1 MFHFKIGSYEKS
13 STIIACSLRY
23 GADIRSDSRAAP
35 NRNLDRWRSRQYI
48 RLEGSLPERI
58 QSAAGNRPF
67 RRRVH
72 GRGSTDLDNFKEVDL
87 SVGYSVRGFSVG
99 VTDYWWG
106 GQRLGDGRFAPY
118 FKYGDTHYFEGT
130 LAYEFGEKFPLGI
143 SWSTMFAGADKKENG
158 DRAWSSYVELAYPF
172 SVGSVELTAAAG
184 AAPWAAPAWL
194 PGGYDG
200 FQISNVSLKAS
211 RAIPVS
217 EKYEIPLFVQL
228 AVNPQLNYMNLV
240 IGLSF

>member
-1 MFHFKIGSYEKS
+1 MKKVLLLLPAVSVMELTSGVIHAQPQTEISIGGDLV
-13 STIIACSLRY
+13 STYVWRGVYQSGFSL
-23 GADIRSDSRAAP
+23 
-35 NRNLDRWRSRQYI
+35 Q
-48 RLEGSLPERI
+48 PEI
-58 QSAAGNRPF
+58 GLSVGGF
-67 RRRVH
+67 TV
-72 GRGSTDLDNFKEVDL
+72 GVWGSTDLDNFKEVDL

-184 AAPWAAPAWL
+184 AAPAWL

>member
-1 MFHFKIGSYEKS
+1 MKKVLLLLPAVSVMELTSGVIHAQPQTEISIGGDLV
-13 STIIACSLRY
+13 STYVWRGVYQSGFSL
-23 GADIRSDSRAAP
+23 
-35 NRNLDRWRSRQYI
+35 Q
-48 RLEGSLPERI
+48 PEI
-58 QSAAGNRPF
+58 GLSVGGF
-67 RRRVH
+67 TV
-72 GRGSTDLDNFKEVDL
+72 GVWGSTDLDNFKEVDL

-118 FKYGDTHYFEGT
+118 FKYGLTHYFEGT

>member
-1 MFHFKIGSYEKS
+1 MKKVLLLLPAVSVMELTSGVIHAQPQTDISIGGDLV
-13 STIIACSLRY
+13 STYVWRGVYQSGFSL
-23 GADIRSDSRAAP
+23 
-35 NRNLDRWRSRQYI
+35 Q
-48 RLEGSLPERI
+48 PEI
-58 QSAAGNRPF
+58 GLSVGGF
-67 RRRVH
+67 TV
-72 GRGSTDLDNFKEVDL
+72 GVWGSTDLDNFKEVDL
-87 SVGYSVRGFSVG
+87 SVGYSVRGVSVG

-106 GQRLGDGRFAPY
+106 VQRLGDGRFAPY

-194 PGGYDG
+194 PGGDDG

>member
-1 MFHFKIGSYEKS
+1 MKKVLLLLPAVFVMELTSGVIHAQPQTEISIGGDLV
-13 STIIACSLRY
+13 STYVWRGVYQSGFSL
-23 GADIRSDSRAAP
+23 
-35 NRNLDRWRSRQYI
+35 Q
-48 RLEGSLPERI
+48 PEI
-58 QSAAGNRPF
+58 GLSVGGF
-67 RRRVH
+67 TV
-72 GRGSTDLDNFKEVDL
+72 GVWGSTDLDNFKEVDL

-118 FKYGDTHYFEGT
+118 FKYGDTHYFEGA

>member
-1 MFHFKIGSYEKS
+1 MKKVLLLLPAVSVMELTSGVIHAQPQTEISIGGDLV
-13 STIIACSLRY
+13 STYVWRGVYQSGFSL
-23 GADIRSDSRAAP
+23 
-35 NRNLDRWRSRQYI
+35 Q
-48 RLEGSLPERI
+48 PEI
-58 QSAAGNRPF
+58 GLSVGGF
-67 RRRVH
+67 TV
-72 GRGSTDLDNFKEVDL
+72 GVWGSTDLDNFKEVDL

-200 FQISNVSLKAS
+200 FQISNVSLKAY

-217 EKYEIPLFVQL
+217 EKYEIPLFVQH

>member
-1 MFHFKIGSYEKS
+1 MELTSGVIHAQPQTEISIGGDLV
-13 STIIACSLRY
+13 STYVWRGVYQSGFSL
-23 GADIRSDSRAAP
+23 
-35 NRNLDRWRSRQYI
+35 Q
-48 RLEGSLPERI
+48 PEI
-58 QSAAGNRPF
+58 GLSVGGF
-67 RRRVH
+67 TV
-72 GRGSTDLDNFKEVDL
+72 GVWGSTDLDNFKEVDL
-87 SVGYSVRGFSVG
+87 SVGYSVRGGSVG

-184 AAPWAAPAWL
+184 AAPWAVPAWL

>member
-1 MFHFKIGSYEKS
+1 MKKVLLLLPVVSVMELTSGVIHAQPQTEISIGGDLV
-13 STIIACSLRY
+13 STYVWRGVYQSGFSL
-23 GADIRSDSRAAP
+23 
-35 NRNLDRWRSRQYI
+35 Q
-48 RLEGSLPERI
+48 PEI
-58 QSAAGNRPF
+58 GLSVGGF
-67 RRRVH
+67 TV
-72 GRGSTDLDNFKEVDL
+72 GVWGSTDLDNFKEVDL

>member
-1 MFHFKIGSYEKS
+1 MKKVLLLLPAVSVMELTSGVIHAQPQTEISIGGDLV
-13 STIIACSLRY
+13 STYVWRGVYQSGFSL
-23 GADIRSDSRAAP
+23 
-35 NRNLDRWRSRQYI
+35 Q
-48 RLEGSLPERI
+48 PEI
-58 QSAAGNRPF
+58 GLSVGGF
-67 RRRVH
+67 TV
-72 GRGSTDLDNFKEVDL
+72 GVWGSTDLDNFKEVDL
-87 SVGYSVRGFSVG
+87 SVGYSVGGFSVG

-184 AAPWAAPAWL
+184 AAPAWL

>member
-1 MFHFKIGSYEKS
+1 MKKVLLLLPAVSVMELTSGVIHAQPQTEVSIGGDLV
-13 STIIACSLRY
+13 STYVWRGVYQSGFSL
-23 GADIRSDSRAAP
+23 
-35 NRNLDRWRSRQYI
+35 Q
-48 RLEGSLPERI
+48 PEI
-58 QSAAGNRPF
+58 GLSVGGF
-67 RRRVH
+67 TV
-72 GRGSTDLDNFKEVDL
+72 GVWGSTDLDNFKEVDL

-158 DRAWSSYVELAYPF
+158 DRAWSSSVELAYPF

>member
-1 MFHFKIGSYEKS
+1 MKKVLLLLPAVSVMELTSGVIHAQPQTEISIGGDLV
-13 STIIACSLRY
+13 STYVWRGVYQSGFSL
-23 GADIRSDSRAAP
+23 
-35 NRNLDRWRSRQYI
+35 Q
-48 RLEGSLPERI
+48 PEI
-58 QSAAGNRPF
+58 GLSVGGF
-67 RRRVH
+67 TV
-72 GRGSTDLDNFKEVDL
+72 GVWGSTDLDNFKEVDL

-184 AAPWAAPAWL
+184 AAPWAVR
-194 PGGYDG
+194 PGCRVDTTDSRYRMCRSRLLGRSPYRKNTK
-200 FQISNVSLKAS
+200 FPFSSSLRS
-211 RAIPVS
+211 TRS
-217 EKYEIPLFVQL
+217 
-228 AVNPQLNYMNLV
+228 
-240 IGLSF
+240 STT

>member
-1 MFHFKIGSYEKS
+1 MKKVLLLLPAVSVMELTSGVIHAQPQTEVSIGGDLV
-13 STIIACSLRY
+13 STYVWRGVYQSGFSL
-23 GADIRSDSRAAP
+23 
-35 NRNLDRWRSRQYI
+35 Q
-48 RLEGSLPERI
+48 PEI
-58 QSAAGNRPF
+58 GLSVGGF
-67 RRRVH
+67 TV
-72 GRGSTDLDNFKEVDL
+72 GVWGSTDLDNFKEVDL

-118 FKYGDTHYFEGT
+118 FKYGDTHYFECT

>member
-1 MFHFKIGSYEKS
+1 MKKVLLLLPAVSVMELTSGVIHAQPQTDISIGGDLV
-13 STIIACSLRY
+13 STYVWRGVYQSGFSL
-23 GADIRSDSRAAP
+23 
-35 NRNLDRWRSRQYI
+35 Q
-48 RLEGSLPERI
+48 PEI
-58 QSAAGNRPF
+58 GLSVGGF
-67 RRRVH
+67 TV
-72 GRGSTDLDNFKEVDL
+72 GVWGSTDLDNFKEVDL

-118 FKYGDTHYFEGT
+118 FKYGATHYFEGT

>member
-1 MFHFKIGSYEKS
+1 MKKVLLLLPAVSVMELTSGVIHAQPQTEISIGGDLV
-13 STIIACSLRY
+13 STYVWRGVYQSGFSL
-23 GADIRSDSRAAP
+23 
-35 NRNLDRWRSRQYI
+35 Q
-48 RLEGSLPERI
+48 PEI
-58 QSAAGNRPF
+58 GLSVGGF
-67 RRRVH
+67 TV
-72 GRGSTDLDNFKEVDL
+72 GVWGSTDLDNFKEVDL

-240 IGLSF
+240 ISLSF

>member
-1 MFHFKIGSYEKS
+1 MKKVLLLLPAVSVMELTSGVIHAQPQTDISIGGDLV
-13 STIIACSLRY
+13 STYVWRGVYQSGFSL
-23 GADIRSDSRAAP
+23 
-35 NRNLDRWRSRQYI
+35 Q
-48 RLEGSLPERI
+48 PEI
-58 QSAAGNRPF
+58 GLSVGGF
-67 RRRVH
+67 TV
-72 GRGSTDLDNFKEVDL
+72 GVWGSTDLDNFKEVDL

-217 EKYEIPLFVQL
+217 GKYEIPLFVQL

>member
-1 MFHFKIGSYEKS
+1 MKKV
-13 STIIACSLRY
+13 L
-23 GADIRSDSRAAP
+23 
-35 NRNLDRWRSRQYI
+35 L
-48 RLEGSLPERI
+48 SLPAVSVMELTSGVIHAQPQTEISIGGDLVSTYVWRGVY
-58 QSAAGNRPF
+58 QSGFSLQPEIGLSVGGF
-67 RRRVH
+67 TV
-72 GRGSTDLDNFKEVDL
+72 GVWGSTDLDNFKEVDL

>member
-1 MFHFKIGSYEKS
+1 MELTSGVIHAQPQTDISIGGDLV
-13 STIIACSLRY
+13 STYVWRGVYQSGFSL
-23 GADIRSDSRAAP
+23 
-35 NRNLDRWRSRQYI
+35 Q
-48 RLEGSLPERI
+48 PEI
-58 QSAAGNRPF
+58 GLSVGGF
-67 RRRVH
+67 TV
-72 GRGSTDLDNFKEVDL
+72 GVWGSTDLDNFKEVDL

-184 AAPWAAPAWL
+184 AAPWVAPAWL

>member
-1 MFHFKIGSYEKS
+1 MPAVSVMELTSGVIHAQPQTEISIGGDLV
-13 STIIACSLRY
+13 STYVWRGVYQSGFSL
-23 GADIRSDSRAAP
+23 
-35 NRNLDRWRSRQYI
+35 Q
-48 RLEGSLPERI
+48 PEI
-58 QSAAGNRPF
+58 GLSVGGF
-67 RRRVH
+67 TV
-72 GRGSTDLDNFKEVDL
+72 GVWGSTDLDNFKEVDL

>member
-1 MFHFKIGSYEKS
+1 MKKVLLLLPAVSVMELTSGVIHAQPQTEISIGGDLV
-13 STIIACSLRY
+13 STYVWRGVYQSGFSL
-23 GADIRSDSRAAP
+23 
-35 NRNLDRWRSRQYI
+35 Q
-48 RLEGSLPERI
+48 PEI
-58 QSAAGNRPF
+58 GLSVGGF
-67 RRRVH
+67 TV
-72 GRGSTDLDNFKEVDL
+72 GVWGSTDLDNFKEVDL

-184 AAPWAAPAWL
+184 AAHGRL
-194 PGGYDG
+194 RPGCRVDTTDSRYRMCRSRLLGRSPYRKNTK
-200 FQISNVSLKAS
+200 FPFSSSLRS
-211 RAIPVS
+211 TRS
-217 EKYEIPLFVQL
+217 
-228 AVNPQLNYMNLV
+228 
-240 IGLSF
+240 STT

>member
-1 MFHFKIGSYEKS
+1 MKKVLLLLPAVSVMELTSGVIHAQPQTEISIGGDLV
-13 STIIACSLRY
+13 STYVWRGVCQSGFSL
-23 GADIRSDSRAAP
+23 
-35 NRNLDRWRSRQYI
+35 Q
-48 RLEGSLPERI
+48 PEI
-58 QSAAGNRPF
+58 GLSVGGF
-67 RRRVH
+67 TV
-72 GRGSTDLDNFKEVDL
+72 GVWGSTDLDNFKEVDL

>member
-1 MFHFKIGSYEKS
+1 MKKVLLLLPAVSVMELTSGVIHAQPQTEISIGGDLV
-13 STIIACSLRY
+13 STYVWRGVYQSGFSL
-23 GADIRSDSRAAP
+23 
-35 NRNLDRWRSRQYI
+35 Q
-48 RLEGSLPERI
+48 PEI
-58 QSAAGNRPF
+58 GLSVGGF
-67 RRRVH
+67 TV
-72 GRGSTDLDNFKEVDL
+72 GVWGSTDLDNFKEVDL

-211 RAIPVS
+211 QAIPVS

>member
-1 MFHFKIGSYEKS
+1 MKKVLLLLPAVSVMELTSGVIHAQPQTEISIGGDLV
-13 STIIACSLRY
+13 STYVWRGVYQSGFSL
-23 GADIRSDSRAAP
+23 
-35 NRNLDRWRSRQYI
+35 Q
-48 RLEGSLPERI
+48 PEI
-58 QSAAGNRPF
+58 GLSVGGF
-67 RRRVH
+67 TV
-72 GRGSTDLDNFKEVDL
+72 GVWGSTDLDNFKEVDL
-87 SVGYSVRGFSVG
+87 SVGYAVRGFSVG

-106 GQRLGDGRFAPY
+106 GQRL
-118 FKYGDTHYFEGT
+118 
-130 LAYEFGEKFPLGI
+130 GEKFPLGI

>member
-1 MFHFKIGSYEKS
+1 MKKVLLLLPAVSVMELTSGVIHAQPQTDISIGGDLV
-13 STIIACSLRY
+13 STYVWRGVYQSGFSLQPEI
-23 GADIRSDSRAAP
+23 GLSVGGFTVGV
-35 NRNLDRWRSRQYI
+35 W
-48 RLEGSLPERI
+48 GSP
-58 QSAAGNRPF
+58 
-67 RRRVH
+67 
-72 GRGSTDLDNFKEVDL
+72 DLDNFKEVDL

>member
-1 MFHFKIGSYEKS
+1 MKKVLLLLPAVSVMELTSGVIHAQPQTEISIGGDLV
-13 STIIACSLRY
+13 STYVWRGVYQSGFSL
-23 GADIRSDSRAAP
+23 
-35 NRNLDRWRSRQYI
+35 Q
-48 RLEGSLPERI
+48 PEI
-58 QSAAGNRPF
+58 GLSVGGF
-67 RRRVH
+67 TV
-72 GRGSTDLDNFKEVDL
+72 GVWGSTDLDNFKEVDL

-211 RAIPVS
+211 RASPVS

>member
-1 MFHFKIGSYEKS
+1 MKKVLLLLPAVSVMELTSGVIHAQPQTEISIGGDLV
-13 STIIACSLRY
+13 STYVWRGVYQSGFSL
-23 GADIRSDSRAAP
+23 
-35 NRNLDRWRSRQYI
+35 Q
-48 RLEGSLPERI
+48 PEI
-58 QSAAGNRPF
+58 GLSVGGF
-67 RRRVH
+67 TV
-72 GRGSTDLDNFKEVDL
+72 GVWGSTDLDNFKEVDL

>member
-1 MFHFKIGSYEKS
+1 MKKVILLLPAVSVMELTSGVIHAQPQTELSIGGDLV
-13 STIIACSLRY
+13 STYVWRGVYQSGFSL
-23 GADIRSDSRAAP
+23 
-35 NRNLDRWRSRQYI
+35 Q
-48 RLEGSLPERI
+48 PEI
-58 QSAAGNRPF
+58 GLSVGGF
-67 RRRVH
+67 TV
-72 GRGSTDLDNFKEVDL
+72 GVWGSTDLDNFKEVDL

>member
-1 MFHFKIGSYEKS
+1 MELTSGVIHAQPQTEISIGGDLV
-13 STIIACSLRY
+13 STYVWRGVYQSGFSL
-23 GADIRSDSRAAP
+23 
-35 NRNLDRWRSRQYI
+35 Q
-48 RLEGSLPERI
+48 PEI
-58 QSAAGNRPF
+58 GLSVGGF
-67 RRRVH
+67 TV
-72 GRGSTDLDNFKEVDL
+72 GVWGSTDLDNFKEVDL

-143 SWSTMFAGADKKENG
+143 SRSTMFAGADKKENG

>member
-1 MFHFKIGSYEKS
+1 MKKVLLLLPAVSVMELTSGVIHAQPQTEISIGGDLV
-13 STIIACSLRY
+13 STYVWRGVYQSGFSL
-23 GADIRSDSRAAP
+23 
-35 NRNLDRWRSRQYI
+35 Q
-48 RLEGSLPERI
+48 PEI
-58 QSAAGNRPF
+58 GLSVGGF
-67 RRRVH
+67 TV
-72 GRGSTDLDNFKEVDL
+72 GVWGSTDLDNFKEVDL

-130 LAYEFGEKFPLGI
+130 LAYEFGKKFPLGI

>member
-1 MFHFKIGSYEKS
+1 MKKVLLLLPAVSVMELTSGVIHAQPQTEISIGGDLV
-13 STIIACSLRY
+13 STYVWRGVYQSGFSL
-23 GADIRSDSRAAP
+23 
-35 NRNLDRWRSRQYI
+35 Q
-48 RLEGSLPERI
+48 PEI
-58 QSAAGNRPF
+58 GLSVGGF
-67 RRRVH
+67 TV
-72 GRGSTDLDNFKEVDL
+72 GVWGSTDLDNFKEVDL

-184 AAPWAAPAWL
+184 AAPWAAPTWL

>member
-1 MFHFKIGSYEKS
+1 MKKVLLLLPAVSVMELTSGVIHAQPQTEISIGGDLV
-13 STIIACSLRY
+13 STYVWRGVYQSGFSL
-23 GADIRSDSRAAP
+23 
-35 NRNLDRWRSRQYI
+35 Q
-48 RLEGSLPERI
+48 PEI
-58 QSAAGNRPF
+58 GLSVGGF
-67 RRRVH
+67 TV
-72 GRGSTDLDNFKEVDL
+72 GVWGSTDLDNFKEVDL

-228 AVNPQLNYMNLV
+228 AVNPQLHYMNLV

>member
-1 MFHFKIGSYEKS
+1 MKKVLLLLPAVSVMELTSGVIHAQPQTEISIGGDLV
-13 STIIACSLRY
+13 STYVWRGVYQSGFSL
-23 GADIRSDSRAAP
+23 
-35 NRNLDRWRSRQYI
+35 Q
-48 RLEGSLPERI
+48 PEI
-58 QSAAGNRPF
+58 GLSVGGF
-67 RRRVH
+67 TV
-72 GRGSTDLDNFKEVDL
+72 GVWGSTDLDNFKEVDL

-130 LAYEFGEKFPLGI
+130 LAYEFGKKFPLHV
-143 SWSTMFAGADKKENG
+143 SWSTMFAGVDKKENG

>member
-1 MFHFKIGSYEKS
+1 MKKVLLLLPAVSVMELTSGVIHAQPQTEISIGGDLV
-13 STIIACSLRY
+13 STYVWRGVYQSGFSL
-23 GADIRSDSRAAP
+23 
-35 NRNLDRWRSRQYI
+35 Q
-48 RLEGSLPERI
+48 PEI
-58 QSAAGNRPF
+58 GLSVGGF
-67 RRRVH
+67 TV
-72 GRGSTDLDNFKEVDL
+72 GVWGSTDLDNFKEVDL

-240 IGLSF
+240 IDLSF